1 MCFPFF
7 PPLRFKSLR
16 YFALASLEPKT
27 LENIAVFIR
36 QNKYILRNICIYIP
50 EDNILCGINVKMFKV
65 SMHTP

>member
-27 LENIAVFIR
+27 LENIAVYVK
-36 QNKYILRNICIYIP
+36 QNEYMLLKWGLVFVSSFPTVIFYVKSKSKY
-50 EDNILCGINVKMFKV
+50 
-65 SMHTP
+65 